1 MAPFEAITEVGL
13 FGEPDAESPPGV
25 PTYMQSKNAIGASTS
40 FFAAEPKPGSD
51 PYRASMSALR
61 LWRRAV
67 CYFLGTVRHARVSRF
82 RLGHTTGR
90 DNRATV
96 RGAGRG

>member
-61 LWRRAV
+61 LWRRAAMLFSWNGSTRADEASFSV
-67 CYFLGTVRHARVSRF
+67 PSRSHHRAR
-82 RLGHTTGR
+82 
-90 DNRATV
+90 
-96 RGAGRG
+96 

>member
-1 MAPFEAITEVGL
+1 MAPFEAITEFGL

-61 LWRRAV
+61 L
-67 CYFLGTVRHARVSRF
+67 
-82 RLGHTTGR
+82 
-90 DNRATV
+90 
-96 RGAGRG
+96 